1 MLTNTHT
8 LSVTHAHTYNSHKH
22 TWFSHLLEHRWNT
35 KMMCRMKKCLMWEPA
50 SYIHSHTQ
58 LHCTSFIQSAILY
71 VTFKLWDLTSR
82 PQHACTYH
90 GSTNTDDKFMI
101 VRGWLTFPPQCL
113 CAFIFISTTLWN
125 SAAIIFHPSN
135 IVLKALLV
143 SWRETPQ

>member
-1 MLTNTHT
+1 MEHKNDVQNEKVFDVRTCQLYSFTHT
-8 LSVTHAHTYNSHKH
+8 TPLYIFYTVSYTVCNFLAVGSHEQ
-22 TWFSHLLEHRWNT
+22 TT
-35 KMMCRMKKCLMWEPA
+35 
-50 SYIHSHTQ
+50 
-58 LHCTSFIQSAILY
+58 
-71 VTFKLWDLTSR
+71 
-82 PQHACTYH
+82 ACH

-143 SWRETPQ
+143 S